1 LHQGKVFLV
10 RMTRASSGYGKRQ
23 TDRSQSQASKGYS
36 TLLTLGYTTVP
47 KNSKWNC
54 QPRPCMT
61 MDTIRGTTWH
71 DCTSSVWRS
80 TMFLA
85 KKNANNAMHLDGN
98 SATLYSRISA
108 YFSNPELFGVVR
120 VLRSMHKGSLIVC
133 QVSASVLTQHDVS

>member
-1 LHQGKVFLV
+1 
-10 RMTRASSGYGKRQ
+10 
-23 TDRSQSQASKGYS
+23 
-36 TLLTLGYTTVP
+36 
-47 KNSKWNC
+47 
-54 QPRPCMT
+54 
-61 MDTIRGTTWH
+61 
-71 DCTSSVWRS
+71 
-80 TMFLA
+80 MFLA